1 MDFSPAGCDNVEIM
15 SIGVI
20 APVPAKNPPGL
31 RDRRRKR
38 RSLEQQLLQ
47 DLFGRSRTVA
57 LTRDASAG
65 RGRGETAIAVV
76 GRGYVGLPF
85 ARALFATL
93 SPGGVFVDVKS
104 ALNLRAMPTGVA
116 HWSL

>member
-31 RDRRRKR
+31 RDRRARKR

-57 LTRDASAG
+57 PTRDASAG
-65 RGRGETAIAVV
+65 RGREETGIAVV
-76 GRGYVGLPF
+76 GRGYVGLPL
-85 ARALFATL
+85 ARAPFATL

-104 ALNLRAMPTGVA
+104 AL
-116 HWSL
+116 